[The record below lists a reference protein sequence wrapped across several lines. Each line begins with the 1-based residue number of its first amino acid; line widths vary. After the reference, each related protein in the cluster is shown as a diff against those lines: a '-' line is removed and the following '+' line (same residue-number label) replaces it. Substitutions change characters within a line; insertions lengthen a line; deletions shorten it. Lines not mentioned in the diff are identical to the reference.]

1 MKSKALS
8 ILLILLVNLVFGQED
23 QVIESD
29 NFDQLLMESVLQES
43 INKVRSKQNL
53 PTLLRLEALDAAA
66 FDQAEYNQ
74 KNNKE
79 GHDQSDPDKKDVTLR
94 VRNYGG
100 LHYEMGE
107 LIYTA
112 TIGIPIKTTPGASPI
127 TISTYEQA
135 GKAAVELWLDKPD
148 TKEILLDQS
157 YFALGVAASYSQERN
172 EIAIITIIASPP
184 FDLKGEKDRKDEY
197 ALNEYNKTVCDAFNR
212 KNPFLPELLS
222 DKVSIEEGSIYLD
235 NTDRELLSEILN
247 EGRDGFAVDLVSS
260 DQFDC
265 KEGNG
270 LYPSNFHEGM
280 LLRPI
285 KGGTTS
291 YKTPEGEFLKKIK
304 LGDLPKG
311 YDPKSTNI
319 NLLLFKDAVVC
330 NYIPFNKT
338 DAKNLHWIDPQWEL
352 QTSENTE
359 GTIISTANF
368 NSSDTAKIKD
378 YLKSL
383 SINKDSIVLLDIN
396 YNYSPVIIDSISPIR
411 SVIEDIISSYFS
423 KPNLIFSNKYDEI
436 NSFIANR
443 TIALDMIGLSE
454 KEKLEVL
461 KSSEEKELV
470 EYLKSIHQTNISV
483 GIVKDLSAFSSEE
496 LKTNYL
502 NAIRK
507 EKMQSALAIQS
518 VLIDR
523 SKVGDKVAILA
534 LNSSEIDQTK
544 PNLTSIS
551 NAVITQIAIKK
562 STTIAERENLRRTL
576 LGLHLVDKSNQIVA
590 YNLCLSILYAWELG
604 KKAPVTPEEWE
615 EYFTSASSN
624 GAIDAEKL
632 KRLST
637 NFHLLS
643 ADYYYDKGD
652 IRERKKSLESAFSNI
667 ISTENSIKETIMYA
681 QYFMFQLQIKWAAA
695 ILQKE
700 LKKGFQ
706 LDLAEQLISISS
718 YPSAEI
724 SQERIDELLINVN
737 QENPKRFCE
746 LFNSNKAHYL
756 YLKSNKVKSKWCD
769 NCKN

>member
-1 MKSKALS
+1 MKSKAFS

-43 INKVRSKQNL
+43 INSVRSKQNL
-53 PTLLRLEALDAAA
+53 PAVLRLETLDAAA

-79 GHDQSDPDKKDVTLR
+79 GHEQSDPEKKDVTLR

-112 TIGIPIKTTPGASPI
+112 TIGVPIKTTPGASPI
-127 TISTYEQA
+127 TISTYEHA
-135 GKAAVELWLDKPD
+135 AKAAIEEWLDKPD
-148 TKEILLDQS
+148 TKEILFDQS

-222 DKVSIEEGSIYLD
+222 DKIIVEDGNIYLD
-235 NTDRELLSEILN
+235 NNDRELLSEILN

-265 KEGNG
+265 KDGNR
-270 LYPSNFHEGM
+270 LYPSNFHEGL

-291 YKTPEGEFLKKIK
+291 YKTARGEYLTKIK

-311 YDPKSTNI
+311 YNPQNTNI

-330 NYIPFNKT
+330 SYIPFNKT

-352 QTSENTE
+352 KTSENTE
-359 GTIISTANF
+359 GMIISTTNF
-368 NSSDTAKIKD
+368 NSSDTSKIKD

-383 SINKDSIVLLDIN
+383 SIYKDSMMLLDIN
-396 YNYSPVIIDSISPIR
+396 YSYTPVIIDSISSIR
-411 SVIEDIISSYFS
+411 NTIKGIVSPYFS

-443 TIALDMIGLSE
+443 TIALDLIDLSE
-454 KEKLEVL
+454 KEKLGVL
-461 KSSEEKELV
+461 QSSEDKELN

-483 GIVKDLSAFSSEE
+483 GILKDLTSFSSDE
-496 LKTNYL
+496 LKNNYL
-502 NAIRK
+502 HSIKQGKIPSAIT
-507 EKMQSALAIQS
+507 IQS
-518 VLIDR
+518 VIIDR
-523 SKVGDKVAILA
+523 SKAGDQVAILA
-534 LNSSEIDQTK
+534 LSNSEIEQIK
-544 PNLTSIS
+544 PNLTCIS
-551 NAVITQIAIKK
+551 NAAITQFAIKK
-562 STTIAERENLRRTL
+562 STTLAERENLRRTL
-576 LGLHLVDKSNQIVA
+576 LGLHLVDKNNQIVA
-590 YNLCLSILYAWELG
+590 YNLCLSILYTWELG
-604 KKAPVTPEEWE
+604 KKAPITPEEWE
-615 EYFTSASSN
+615 EYYTSASYN
-624 GAIDAEKL
+624 DVIDAEKL

-652 IRERKKSLESAFSNI
+652 IRERKKSLETAFSNI
-667 ISTENSIKETIMYA
+667 MSSENSIAESIMYA
-681 QYFMFQLQIKWAAA
+681 QYFMFQLQIKWAAE
-695 ILQKE
+695 ILEKE

-706 LDLAEQLISISS
+706 LELAEQLISISS

-724 SQERIDELLINVN
+724 SHERIGELLINVKQKN
-737 QENPKRFCE
+737 TERFCE
-746 LFNSNKAHYL
+746 LFSSKKAHYL
-756 YLKSNKVKSKWCD
+756 YLKSDKVKKEWC
-769 NCKN
+769 NSCKN